1 MSFNIT
7 IVGSGNA
14 GCAHAAMFSLKGHRV
29 TLYKT
34 SEAGNNLNFE
44 FLRRT
49 RRISVTTVDS
59 DTQNVDLWNVTT
71 SGREAFKDCDIC
83 FVMVQTLYHKSV
95 AELIAQYVR
104 HIRLLFVVPGYMG
117 SLYFNELIGDRVD
130 FIAEGESTAYDAR
143 IVEDGHVRILFKNVR
158 NAIGILKGN
167 PQKVL
172 GMMQELVET
181 YRYTRRNIIESALHN
196 PNLIVHTI
204 GTIVSAARIE
214 YSHGEFWMYKES
226 FTPSIW
232 NVINKLDDEK
242 MSVLAAL
249 GCERIPYV
257 EACKFRN
264 CEDISVDALEVFK
277 AYALTGGPKGPMTV
291 KTRYILED
299 VPMGLGLL
307 KNLGKKYGVETPM
320 CDALITMASALVG
333 IDFNDKL
340 RDLTA
345 YDVHNLNSAEVYCP
359 DEC

>member
-1 MSFNIT
+1 M
-7 IVGSGNA
+7 
-14 GCAHAAMFSLKGHRV
+14 
-29 TLYKT
+29 
-34 SEAGNNLNFE
+34 
-44 FLRRT
+44 
-49 RRISVTTVDS
+49 
-59 DTQNVDLWNVTT
+59 
-71 SGREAFKDCDIC
+71 
-83 FVMVQTLYHKSV
+83 
-95 AELIAQYVR
+95 
-104 HIRLLFVVPGYMG
+104 
-117 SLYFNELIGDRVD
+117 
-130 FIAEGESTAYDAR
+130 
-143 IVEDGHVRILFKNVR
+143 
-158 NAIGILKGN
+158 
-167 PQKVL
+167 
-172 GMMQELVET
+172 
-181 YRYTRRNIIESALHN
+181 HN